1 MLPPALAAA
10 LFCVTPFYV
19 TPAEPPD
26 PPADPIAAARA
37 ELEAMDAE
45 LDAELDAEETADPAG
60 EADPFASRGLIPT
73 DEAIALFERRIG
85 GNEGDFRNRTVLGRL
100 LLRKSQEEDD
110 HAAAARAVEVLR
122 AARAAN
128 PDDGPARTY
137 LAVALLA
144 QHGFAEARE
153 LARASAAADPR
164 DTLALATAG
173 DAALELGRIDE
184 ADAAFDRLKGKIGR
198 SPAVLARLARSAE
211 LRGRPGEADELIA
224 EATAAAIEA
233 GAARGDVAWYEWRRG
248 RLAFDR
254 GDLDAAG
261 ERFRRATELAPDE
274 APARAG
280 LAAVAAA
287 RGDSDR
293 AIELYTEAVERFGEP
308 PLSAALGD
316 VLAAAGR
323 TAAAAA
329 RWDEAEAGMA
339 EEAKTAETP
348 HLREFARF
356 LADHERDPARAVEL
370 ARRDLEV
377 RQDVYAHDTLAW
389 ALYRAGA
396 PDEAARE
403 ADRAASL
410 GTRDA
415 TLFYHRGLIHAARGE
430 RDAAREALRTALEI
444 NPAFDPLGAPAARRA
459 LDRLGEDAAE
469 ADAGGAEGEERPGG
483 DGR

>member
-1 MLPPALAAA
+1 MLVSAFAAA
-10 LFCVTPFYV
+10 LLGATPV
-19 TPAEPPD
+19 EPPD

-45 LDAELDAEETADPAG
+45 LDAELEAQEAADPAG
-60 EADPFASRGLIPT
+60 EADPFASRGLMPT

-85 GNEGDFRNRTVLGRL
+85 GNAGDFRNRTVLGRL
-100 LLRKSQEEDD
+100 LLRKAKEEDD
-110 HAAAARAVEVLR
+110 HAAAARAVDVLR

-184 ADAAFDRLKGKIGR
+184 ADAAFARLQQKIGR

-211 LRGRPGEADELIA
+211 LRGRPGDADELIA
-224 EATAAAIEA
+224 EATAAAIAA
-233 GAARGDVAWYEWRRG
+233 GAPPGDLAWYEWRRG

-261 ERFRRATELAPDE
+261 ERFRRAIELAPDD
-274 APARAG
+274 APAHAG

-287 RGDSDR
+287 RGEFDR

-323 TAAAAA
+323 TEAVAA
-329 RWDEAEAGMA
+329 RWDAAEAGMA

-356 LADHERDPARAVEL
+356 LADHDRDPARAVEL
-370 ARRDLEV
+370 ARRDLKV

-396 PDEAARE
+396 PEEAARE
-403 ADRAASL
+403 AERAAAL

-430 RDAAREALRTALEI
+430 RAAAREALRTALAI

-459 LDRLGEDAAE
+459 LDRLGENAAN
-469 ADAGGAEGEERPGG
+469 AAAEGEENPAG